1 MGLWRR
7 THSGSSGESSNSDT
21 SGTVTPVS
29 SGQEPELS
37 SKRSVRVM
45 RSLTNGLRSNKP
57 KKASINSQHHQ
68 EMTPLER
75 RINRPFTQ
83 QNLEHQR
90 MFDDFT
96 FDFGK
101 RKSSYGGRSVISGVS
116 PCASRTASIDSN
128 YAPHHSHHG
137 DRRETHAH
145 YRNSL
150 VEDVPWE
157 VSGEESDKDMNGA
170 PNMPPADAFSNLSL
184 HHRNFH

>member
-7 THSGSSGESSNSDT
+7 KHSGSSGESSNSDT
-21 SGTVTPVS
+21 SGTVTPVGS
-29 SGQEPELS
+29 SQEPELN

-57 KKASINSQHHQ
+57 KKASITNNYQ

-101 RKSSYGGRSVISGVS
+101 RKSSYGGRSIISGIS

-128 YAPHHSHHG
+128 YAPHSHHQHHG

-157 VSGEESDKDMNGA
+157 VSGEESDKDR
-170 PNMPPADAFSNLSL
+170 PSMPPADAFSNLSL